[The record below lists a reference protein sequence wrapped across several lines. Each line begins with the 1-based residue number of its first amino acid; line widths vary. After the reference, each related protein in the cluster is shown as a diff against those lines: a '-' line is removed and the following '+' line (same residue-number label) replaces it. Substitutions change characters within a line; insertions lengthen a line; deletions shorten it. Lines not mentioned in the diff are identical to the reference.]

1 MNNSYRISVILPS
14 RDETETIGECI
25 RKIRDVFNCHNI
37 DGEIIVSDNSN
48 DGTPEIAKSLGAKVV
63 TPDRLGYGYAY
74 LYGFKY
80 ASGDILVLGD
90 ADGTYDFSEI
100 PRLLDPILKGEA
112 DLVIGSR
119 LKGKIEKG
127 AMPWLH
133 RYIGNPILTFILNLL
148 FKAGVSDAHSGFRA
162 IRRDALERLSLKS
175 HGMEFAS
182 EMILKASLMGL
193 RIREV
198 PITYYPRRGGKS
210 KLKSLRDGWRH
221 LKFMLLYAPSSLY
234 AYPGLSLSIIGL
246 LLMLFGYFEVYIGYT
261 PGLHSM
267 ILGSFCL
274 LIGFQLIFLG
284 LFAETYRAMYSSLT
298 FNKLTGLVLK
308 HLTLERGILIGLII
322 FLVALLYL
330 IALFFRWF
338 NSGFTMLPLKG
349 EDIIGFSLLALGLQ
363 IIFNSI
369 LISATSKNDVVVK
382 ETL

>member
-1 MNNSYRISVILPS
+1 MSNPYRISVILPS
-14 RDETETIGECI
+14 RDEAETIGECI
-25 RKIRDVFNCHNI
+25 RRIRDVFNRYNI

-63 TPDRLGYGYAY
+63 TPDKLGYGYAY
-74 LYGFKY
+74 LYGFKH

-90 ADGTYDFSEI
+90 ADGTYDFSEM
-100 PRLLDPILKGEA
+100 PRLLEPILKGEA

-127 AMPWLH
+127 AMPLLH

-162 IRRDALERLSLKS
+162 IRRDALERLGLKS

-198 PITYYPRRGGKS
+198 PITYYPRRSGKS
-210 KLKSLRDGWRH
+210 KLKSLQDGWRH

-234 AYPGLSLSIIGL
+234 AHPGLSLSIIGL
-246 LLMLFGYFEVYIGYT
+246 LLMLFGYFEVYVGYA

-298 FNKLTGLVLK
+298 FNKLIGLVLK
-308 HLTLERGILIGLII
+308 YLTLERGILIGLTI
-322 FLVALLYL
+322 FLVAFLYL
-330 IALFFRWF
+330 IALFLRWF
-338 NSGFTMLPLKG
+338 SSGFTMLPLKG

-369 LISATSKNDVVVK
+369 LISATS
-382 ETL
+382 ETSRAE

>member
-1 MNNSYRISVILPS
+1 
-14 RDETETIGECI
+14 
-25 RKIRDVFNCHNI
+25 
-37 DGEIIVSDNSN
+37 
-48 DGTPEIAKSLGAKVV
+48 
-63 TPDRLGYGYAY
+63 
-74 LYGFKY
+74 
-80 ASGDILVLGD
+80 
-90 ADGTYDFSEI
+90 
-100 PRLLDPILKGEA
+100 
-112 DLVIGSR
+112 
-119 LKGKIEKG
+119 
-127 AMPWLH
+127 
-133 RYIGNPILTFILNLL
+133 NPILTFILNLL
-148 FKAGVSDAHSGFRA
+148 FNAGVSDAHSGFRA

-274 LIGFQLIFLG
+274 LTGFQLIFLS
-284 LFAETYRAMYSSLT
+284 LFAWSYGAKYRSSK
-298 FNKLTGLVLK
+298 FMNSVLK
-308 HLTLERGILIGLII
+308 HLKLERGILIGL
-322 FLVALLYL
+322 VALLMAIIYL
-330 IALFFRWF
+330 TILFINWL
-338 NSGFTMLPLKG
+338 NSGFTVLPLRG
-349 EDIIGFSLLALGLQ
+349 EDIIAFTSLTLGLQ

-369 LISATSKNDVVVK
+369 LISGMTEK
-382 ETL
+382 